1 MRRTSLVVAV
11 LVAALALSATA
22 GAEINS
28 FAEARRGSLHVL
40 SSVLVSGHSV
50 DMRGG
55 WFNTSLSC
63 TTSRRLRVHAEIQ
76 RTTAH
81 SGAIT
86 GMAKTGRVMNCAEG
100 GPNFGFTISPSEAG
114 MACPNG
120 SWKPGRY
127 DFLTRTRHVRSGVVA
142 VASLG
147 WTKKKAC

>member
-1 MRRTSLVVAV
+1 MRRTSLVIAT

-55 WFNTSLSC
+55 WFNASLPC

-76 RTTAH
+76 RTAGNN
-81 SGAIT
+81 GAAI
-86 GMAKTGRVMNCAEG
+86 GMSDAGPVMNCA
-100 GPNFGFTISPSEAG
+100 
-114 MACPNG
+114 
-120 SWKPGRY
+120 
-127 DFLTRTRHVRSGVVA
+127 
-142 VASLG
+142 
-147 WTKKKAC
+147 

>member
-1 MRRTSLVVAV
+1 MMRRTSLVVAV

-63 TTSRRLRVHAEIQ
+63 ATSRRLRVHARSDGRP
-76 RTTAH
+76 RTA
-81 SGAIT
+81 
-86 GMAKTGRVMNCAEG
+86 
-100 GPNFGFTISPSEAG
+100 
-114 MACPNG
+114 
-120 SWKPGRY
+120 
-127 DFLTRTRHVRSGVVA
+127 TR
-142 VASLG
+142 
-147 WTKKKAC
+147 

>member
-1 MRRTSLVVAV
+1 MRRTSLVIAT

-28 FAEARRGSLHVL
+28 FAEARRGTLHVL

-55 WFNTSLSC
+55 WFNTSLPC

-76 RTTAH
+76 RTAGNN
-81 SGAIT
+81 GAAIGMSDT
-86 GMAKTGRVMNCAEG
+86 GAVMNCAEG
-100 GPNFGFTISPSEAG
+100 GPNFGFTLSPSDAG

-127 DFLTRTRHVRSGVVA
+127 DFSTRTRHVRSGVVA
-142 VASLG
+142 IASLS
-147 WTKKKAC
+147 WTKSKAC

>member
-11 LVAALALSATA
+11 VVASLALSATA

-55 WFNTSLSC
+55 WFNNSLSC

-76 RTTAH
+76 RTAGNNG
-81 SGAIT
+81 SAIGMSDT
-86 GMAKTGRVMNCAEG
+86 GPVANCAEG
-100 GPNFGFTISPSEAG
+100 GPNFGFTISASDAG
-114 MACPNG
+114 MACANG

-142 VASLG
+142 VATLG

>member
-22 GAEINS
+22 AAEINS

-63 TTSRRLRVHAEIQ
+63 TTSRRLRVRAEIQ
-76 RTTAH
+76 RTTTH
-81 SGAIT
+81 SSAIT
-86 GMAKTGRVMNCAEG
+86 GTAKTGGVVNCAEG
-100 GPNFGFTISPSEAG
+100 APTSDSRSRHPTPTWRART
-114 MACPNG
+114 APG
-120 SWKPGRY
+120 SR
-127 DFLTRTRHVRSGVVA
+127 VA
-142 VASLG
+142 TTS
-147 WTKKKAC
+147 

>member
-1 MRRTSLVVAV
+1 MRRMSLVIA

-22 GAEINS
+22 SAEINS

-63 TTSRRLRVHAEIQ
+63 TASRRLHVHAQIQ
-76 RTTAH
+76 RTTGH
-81 SGAIT
+81 SSEAT
-86 GMAKTGRVMNCAEG
+86 GNAKTRRVMNCAEG
-100 GPNFGFTISPSEAG
+100 GPNVGFTFSPADAG

-120 SWKPGRY
+120 SWKRGRY

-142 VASLG
+142 VATLG

>member
-1 MRRTSLVVAV
+1 MRRMSLVIAA

-28 FAEARRGSLHVL
+28 FAEARKGSLHVL
-40 SSVLVSGHSV
+40 SSVLLSGHSV

-55 WFNTSLSC
+55 WFNTSLAC
-63 TTSRRLRVHAEIQ
+63 TALRRLSIHAQIQ
-76 RTTAH
+76 RTAGN
-81 SGAIT
+81 SSSAT
-86 GMAKTGRVMNCAEG
+86 GNAKTRRVMNCAEG

-142 VASLG
+142 VATLG
-147 WTKKKAC
+147 WTKKKPC

>member
-1 MRRTSLVVAV
+1 MRRTSFVIAT

-22 GAEINS
+22 SAEINS

-76 RTTAH
+76 RTAGNN
-81 SGAIT
+81 GAAIGMSDT
-86 GMAKTGRVMNCAEG
+86 GPVMNCAEG
-100 GPNFGFTISPSEAG
+100 GPNFGFTLSPSDAG

-127 DFLTRTRHVRSGVVA
+127 DFLTKTRHVRSGVVA
-142 VASLG
+142 IATLS
-147 WTKKKAC
+147 WTRSKAC

>member
-63 TTSRRLRVHAEIQ
+63 TTSRRLHVHAEIQ

-81 SGAIT
+81 SSAIT
-86 GMAKTGRVMNCAEG
+86 GMAKTGHVMNCAEG

-127 DFLTRTRHVRSGVVA
+127 DFS
-142 VASLG
+142 
-147 WTKKKAC
+147 

>member
-1 MRRTSLVVAV
+1 MRRTSLVLAV
-11 LVAALALSATA
+11 LVATLALSATA

-28 FAEARRGSLHVL
+28 FAEARRGNLHVL
-40 SSVLVSGHSV
+40 SSVLLSGHSV

-55 WFNTSLSC
+55 WFKTSLSC
-63 TTSRRLRVHAEIQ
+63 TAYRRLHVHAQIQ
-76 RTTAH
+76 RTTGH
-81 SGAIT
+81 SSEAT
-86 GMAKTGRVMNCAEG
+86 GNAKTRRVMNCAEG
-100 GPNFGFTISPSEAG
+100 GPNVGFTFSPADAG

-142 VASLG
+142 VATLG